1 MKSIKSIKGK
11 RSVRSIVFSAVTA
24 LLIVCVVALNL
35 IMPAVGLKKSLYVD
49 LTPEGLYTLTDA
61 MIRECAFIDDLE
73 GEVEITFCADP
84 DDLVAS
90 DVTRLTYFMA
100 LQLEKRFDNIK
111 VNEVNVVYEPT
122 KVSQFKPTSL
132 SVIEPGDVII
142 SYGGRYRIQKPV
154 SFWAGSETALT
165 AYNGEYKMAS
175 YILSVTAVERP
186 VAYFT
191 VGHDETYFV
200 MEPEVE
206 GNPEAQALYD
216 LLTGRG
222 LEVKT
227 VNLAEEGKVPDDC
240 VLLVINNPRSD
251 FEIDPDRLNDLD
263 YQSELEMIDR
273 YLVTRQGSVMVAR
286 DHALL
291 DDGSSRHPALDA
303 FLADWGF
310 EFTDTVVGDSENHVE
325 TSDGSVTTIY
335 GEYSTDEDS
344 FGALVYSNFAS
355 LPSAAGVIF
364 NDAGYIKT
372 SFEEG
377 DAFVEP
383 GNSSERMFMEFM
395 SSYDS
400 AVARA
405 KDAEGN
411 YLASENEGKLI
422 LAAMTGRY
430 QLDSYTN
437 TATRSN
443 IFCVNSADFFSN
455 DILGNYSYANNEIM
469 ALLIEEMIF
478 NDRYASSELGG
489 TSMNFDS
496 YGGKFLSDVSL
507 SVAAGKEGR
516 FKFIPTLL
524 FALPVIA
531 LAAGVVVHIKRRYL

>member
-1 MKSIKSIKGK
+1 MNNNKKGI
-11 RSVRSIVFSAVTA
+11 RSLRSKLFGVLTVV
-24 LLIVCVVALNL
+24 LVVAVVAINL
-35 IMPAVGLKKSLYVD
+35 LMPSLGLRKSLYVD
-49 LTPEGLYTLTDA
+49 LTPEGLYSLTDA
-61 MIRECAFIDDLE
+61 MIRECSFIDDLE
-73 GEVEITFCADP
+73 DEVTITFCADP
-84 DDLVAS
+84 DELIAS
-90 DVTRLTYFMA
+90 DITRLTYFMA
-100 LQLEKRFDNIK
+100 LQLEKRFDNIE
-111 VNEVNVVYEPT
+111 VEEVNVIYEPT
-122 KVSQFKPTSL
+122 KVSKYKPTSL
-132 SVIEPGDVII
+132 SVIDPGDVII

-154 SFWAGSETALT
+154 SFWAGSETALSS
-165 AYNGEYKMAS
+165 YNGEYKMAS

-191 VGHDETYFV
+191 VGHGETYYDISDPSR
-200 MEPEVE
+200 EE
-206 GNPEAQALYD
+206 NHKAQALYD
-216 LLTGRG
+216 LLMGRG

-227 VNLAEEGKVPDDC
+227 VNLAEAGGVPEDC
-240 VLLVINNPRSD
+240 VLLVINNPRED
-251 FEIDPDRLNDLD
+251 FDIDPDKLD
-263 YQSELEMIDR
+263 DINYRSEIEMIDR
-273 YLVTRQGSVMVAR
+273 YLVARQGSVMVAR

-310 EFTDTVVGDSENHVE
+310 HFTDTVVNDDKNHVE
-325 TSDGSVTTIY
+325 STDESIDTIL

-364 NDAGYIKT
+364 DDAGYIK
-372 SFEEG
+372 SAFREG
-377 DAFVEP
+377 DALIEA

-400 AVARA
+400 AIAMA
-405 KDAEGN
+405 KSPEGE
-411 YLASENEGKLI
+411 YSSPENSGKLI

-443 IFCVNSADFFSN
+443 IFCVNSASFFSN
-455 DILGNYSYANNEIM
+455 EVLGNYSYANSEIM

-496 YGGKFLSDVSL
+496 YGGKFLADTTLEFDSEKKSEIKTI
-507 SVAAGKEGR
+507 SV
-516 FKFIPTLL
+516 IL

-531 LAAGVVVHIKRRYL
+531 LAAGVVVYVKRRYL